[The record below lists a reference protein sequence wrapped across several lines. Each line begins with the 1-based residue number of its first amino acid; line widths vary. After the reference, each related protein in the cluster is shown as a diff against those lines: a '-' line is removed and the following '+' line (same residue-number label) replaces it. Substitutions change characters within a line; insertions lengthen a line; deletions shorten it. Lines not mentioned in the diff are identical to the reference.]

1 MNSLR
6 LVPGRHVRQLHHV
19 TLSLDVTEDVGS
31 GGKFFLAAVAAT
43 LVDLPPDE
51 VDQLHLLVKPEV

>member
-6 LVPGRHVRQLHHV
+6 LVPGGHVRQRHHV
-19 TLSLDVTEDVGS
+19 AFALDVAED
-31 GGKFFLAAVAAT
+31 GGAGVEAFLAAVAAA

-51 VDQLHLLVKPEV
+51 VDQLHLLVEPEV